1 MPLGLEGLG
10 RQPVTIATIVGPK
23 SEDLPAKLIACHPR
37 GLGDRARL
45 LRLRVVHTCRR
56 LCVFPF
62 FFSIAVPQA
71 LPNVLTGEAPE
82 EKHT

>member
-1 MPLGLEGLG
+1 MPLSLEGLG

-23 SEDLPAKLIACHPR
+23 SEDLPANSLPAILVDWEIGTPPATAR
-37 GLGDRARL
+37 GSCVPSPVRVPLSL
-45 LRLRVVHTCRR
+45 LHV
-56 LCVFPF
+56 
-62 FFSIAVPQA
+62 VPQA